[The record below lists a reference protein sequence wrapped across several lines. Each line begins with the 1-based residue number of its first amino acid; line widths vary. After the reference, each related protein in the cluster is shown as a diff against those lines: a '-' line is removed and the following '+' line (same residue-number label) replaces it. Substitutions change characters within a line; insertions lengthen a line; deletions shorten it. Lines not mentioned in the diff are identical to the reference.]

1 MTHRNQQS
9 GMRLCEEA
17 YMKAILGNALLILC
31 LTPAV
36 CFDALAESERSGQGG
51 VIHFRGQIVEGGCA
65 VKPSTDNV
73 NVSCYRDGNHHQST
87 IPVTSLS
94 HGETQHLRDATLNM
108 KWLNKQKTL
117 AVISVQ
123 YQ

>member
-1 MTHRNQQS
+1 
-9 GMRLCEEA
+9 
-17 YMKAILGNALLILC
+17 MKAFFGNALLILC
-31 LTPAV
+31 FTPAI
-36 CFDALAESERSGQGG
+36 CLDALAGSERSGQGG

-65 VKPSTDNV
+65 VDPSTRNV
-73 NVSCYRDGNHHQST
+73 NVSCYRDGNHHQNT

-108 KWLNKQKTL
+108 QWLNKQKTL

>member
-1 MTHRNQQS
+1 
-9 GMRLCEEA
+9 MRLCEEA